1 MQTQVRPRVA
11 NAPLSYGAFEITV
24 GTDFQ
29 VPDPV
34 DVLGAIGDA
43 GYVGTDLG
51 PPGYLGEGD
60 TLQQRLA
67 NHRLDL
73 VGGFVPVRFSEREHW
88 DADLDGLTHTL
99 AALRRPPA
107 RPAPGPVLCDAG
119 GPERIANPGRGGD
132 DQARASTTPA
142 GRRSSTASRA
152 PPSIAR
158 EAGYEP
164 VFHHH
169 TSSYVE
175 GLPEIER
182 FLEDTEVD
190 LLLDS
195 GHLAVAGGDPVQGLK
210 DWRERVGVVHLK
222 DTRMDVL
229 QQVRE
234 ERADMISAW
243 RRGLFCALGDGDVD
257 LVGFCAELQRR
268 IRRVGGD
275 RAGPRARRQR
285 RVRPRGAGAARQP
298 RVAEGARRMVSAFDV
313 ITMGRIGVDV
323 YPLQTGRVA
332 APRQVL
338 RQVPRRQLVQR
349 RGRGGQVRPQ
359 GGHDHA
365 HGRRTPSASS
375 CTTRC
380 RASASTTAT

>member
-34 DVLGAIGDA
+34 DVLDAIGDA

-88 DADLDGLTHTL
+88 DDRP
-99 AALRRPPA
+99 RRPHAHACSSSTAAGATGA
-107 RPAPGPVLCDAG
+107 RPVLCDAG

-132 DQARASTTPA
+132 DQALRLDDARWATLVDGVARAAES
-142 GRRSSTASRA
+142 
-152 PPSIAR
+152 AR

-229 QQVRE
+229 HQVRE

-257 LVGFCAELQRR
+257 LAGFCAELQRAGTT
-268 IRRVGGD
+268 GGW
-275 RAGPRARRQR
+275 
-285 RVRPRGAGAARQP
+285 
-298 RVAEGARRMVSAFDV
+298 
-313 ITMGRIGVDV
+313 
-323 YPLQTGRVA
+323 
-332 APRQVL
+332 
-338 RQVPRRQLVQR
+338 
-349 RGRGGQVRPQ
+349 
-359 GGHDHA
+359 
-365 HGRRTPSASS
+365 
-375 CTTRC
+375 
-380 RASASTTAT
+380 